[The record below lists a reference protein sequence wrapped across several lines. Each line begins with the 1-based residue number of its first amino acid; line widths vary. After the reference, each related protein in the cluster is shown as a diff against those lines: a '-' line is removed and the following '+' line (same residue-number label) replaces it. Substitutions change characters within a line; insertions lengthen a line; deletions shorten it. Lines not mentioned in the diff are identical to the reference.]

1 MSVKKNIYFTF
12 LTQIPAFVLIFFTN
26 LFITLIVK
34 AEGKGVLSIFQ
45 ADIDLFVLF
54 FSFAITT
61 AIVYFVSSKHIVT
74 EKLLAVGLLIIATGL
89 IILLGL
95 LLTIKFYF
103 SKSFVFPSNYNQ
115 SFHYWYI
122 IISFTLINFNSL
134 ILSFFQ
140 GISNFRIINFITI
153 FNGCLNFLVFG
164 TCYFLYKHQYGGIN
178 VDDILLISMCLVVVN
193 FVIHLFLFFKF
204 FNVWP
209 DFKLNFKE
217 DIRPV
222 LVFISLGHLAYM
234 VSFITY
240 RIDYWVVEHYDGVEE
255 LGYYAQAVGM
265 GQMFW
270 YVSTPI
276 ATVLAPF
283 LTSEHSKD
291 SINIF
296 KFFSRINFSFTFSL
310 LFITCLFASYI
321 FPIYGSQFSNS
332 VLSFRIISF
341 GILMASVSK
350 VLAVYFIAKNK
361 IIYNLIAST
370 TGMVVAIIL
379 DFILIPLYGKIGAS
393 IATSISYFSITV
405 VVVIFLK
412 SKFDLNLKNILIVTK
427 DDVLVI
433 KHKIYNLL
441 NL

>member
-1 MSVKKNIYFTF
+1 M
-12 LTQIPAFVLIFFTN
+12 TQIPAFVLIFFTN

-61 AIVYFVSSKHIVT
+61 AVVYFVSSKQIII
-74 EKLLAVGLLIIATGL
+74 EKLFAVGLLIITIGL
-89 IILLGL
+89 LILIGL
-95 LLTIKFYF
+95 LLVIKCYF
-103 SKSFVFPSNYNQ
+103 ENSFVFPSNYDK
-115 SFHYWYI
+115 SFHYLYI

-134 ILSFFQ
+134 VLSFFQ
-140 GISNFRIINFITI
+140 GISNFKIINFITI

-164 TCYFLYKHQYGGIN
+164 TCYFLYKHQYVEIFVN
-178 VDDILLISMCLVVVN
+178 NILLISMCLVIVN
-193 FVIHLFLFFKF
+193 FVIHLFLFSKF
-204 FNVWP
+204 FNVLP
-209 DFKLNFKE
+209 NFKLSFKE
-217 DIRPV
+217 DIQPV
-222 LVFISLGHLAYM
+222 LVFISLGHLAYI
-234 VSFITY
+234 VNFITY
-240 RIDYWVVEHYDGVEE
+240 RIDYWIIEHYKGVEE

-283 LTSEHSKD
+283 LTSDHSND
-291 SINIF
+291 GINIF
-296 KFFSRINFSFTFSL
+296 KFFSRVNFSLTFSL
-310 LFITCLFASYI
+310 LFITCLFANYI
-321 FPIYGSQFSNS
+321 FPIYGPQFSNS
-332 VLSFRIISF
+332 VLSFRIISL

-361 IIYNLIAST
+361 IIYNLIASII
-370 TGMVVAIIL
+370 GMLVAIIL
-379 DFILIPLYGKIGAS
+379 DIILIPLYGKIGAS
-393 IATSISYFSITV
+393 IATSTSYFSITIV
-405 VVVIFLK
+405 VIIFLK
-412 SKFDLNLKNILIVTK
+412 SKFELNLKNILIVTK

>member
-1 MSVKKNIYFTF
+1 MSVRKNIYFTF

-61 AIVYFVSSKHIVT
+61 AVVYFVSSKVIKI
-74 EKLLAVGLLIIATGL
+74 EKLLAVGLLVVGVGL
-89 IILLGL
+89 IILFL
-95 LLTIKFYF
+95 LLSIIKFYF
-103 SKSFVFPSNYNQ
+103 FNKSFVFPSNYHQ
-115 SFHYWYI
+115 LFHYWYI
-122 IISFTLINFNSL
+122 IISFTLISFNSL

-140 GISNFRIINFITI
+140 GISNFKIINFITI
-153 FNGCLNFLVFG
+153 FNGCLNFIVFG
-164 TCYFLYKHQYGGIN
+164 ACYFFYKYEYSGITVN
-178 VDDILLISMCLVVVN
+178 NILLISMCLVVVN
-193 FVIHLFLFFKF
+193 FVIHVFLFFKF
-204 FNVWP
+204 FNIWP
-209 DFKLNFKE
+209 DFNLNFRT
-217 DIRPV
+217 DIKPV
-222 LVFISLGHLAYM
+222 LIFISLGHIAYM

-240 RIDYWVVEHYDGVEE
+240 RIDYWVVEHYKGVEE

-296 KFFSRINFSFTFSL
+296 KFFSRINFSLTFIL

-370 TGMVVAIIL
+370 SGMVVAIIL
-379 DFILIPLYGKIGAS
+379 DFILIPVYGKIGAS
-393 IATSISYFSITV
+393 IATSISYLMITI
-405 VVVIFLK
+405 VVVIYLK
-412 SKFDLNLKNILIVTK
+412 SKFDFDLKNILIVTK
-427 DDVLVI
+427 DDILIV
-433 KHKIYNLL
+433 KNKIYNLL
-441 NL
+441 N

>member
-1 MSVKKNIYFTF
+1 

-34 AEGKGVLSIFQ
+34 AEGKGVISIFQ

-61 AIVYFVSSKHIVT
+61 AVVYFVSSKTIKV
-74 EKLLAVGLLIIATGL
+74 EKLLAVGLILIGFGL
-89 IILLGL
+89 VLLILLL
-95 LLTIKFYF
+95 VIIKFF
-103 SKSFVFPSNYNQ
+103 FVKSFVFPSNYNQ

-122 IISFTLINFNSL
+122 IISFTIINFNSL
-134 ILSFFQ
+134 LLSFFQ

-153 FNGCLNFLVFG
+153 LNGCLNFIVFG
-164 TCYFLYKHQYGGIN
+164 VCYFIYKNQYNEIQIN
-178 VDDILLISMCLVVVN
+178 DILLISMCLVLVN
-193 FVIHLFLFFKF
+193 FVIHIFLFVKF

-209 DFKLNFKE
+209 DFKLRFKE
-217 DIRPV
+217 EIKPV

-240 RIDYWVVEHYDGVEE
+240 RIDYWIVEYYNGVEE

-270 YVSTPI
+270 YVSNPI
-276 ATVLAPF
+276 VTVLSPF
-283 LTSEHSKD
+283 LSDEHSKD
-291 SINIF
+291 RINTL
-296 KFFSRINFSFTFSL
+296 KFFSRINFSLTFIL
-310 LFITCLFASYI
+310 LLIACLFAGYI

-332 VLSFRIISF
+332 VLPFRIISF

-350 VLAVYFIAKNK
+350 VLAVYFVANNK
-361 IIYNLIAST
+361 IIYNLIASI
-370 TGMVVAIIL
+370 TGMVVAITL

-393 IATSISYFSITV
+393 IATSISYLTITFV
-405 VVVIFLK
+405 VIIFLK
-412 SKFDLNLKNILIVTK
+412 SKFDLNLRNILIVTK
-427 DDVLVI
+427 DDLSVI
-433 KHKIYNLL
+433 RKKITIS
-441 NL
+441 